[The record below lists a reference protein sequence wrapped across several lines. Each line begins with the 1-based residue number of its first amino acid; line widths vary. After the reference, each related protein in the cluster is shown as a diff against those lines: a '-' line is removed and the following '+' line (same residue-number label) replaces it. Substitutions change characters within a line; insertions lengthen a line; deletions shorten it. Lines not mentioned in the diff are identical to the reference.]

1 MEKDKLKS
9 IAIPAIGT
17 GKLQYPCSQVSK
29 IFFEDVT
36 RYLTNHPSS
45 IIDDIRFV
53 VFGGDR
59 ATVNAFLGLL
69 QLLFKLALECT
80 KYQNKPSKR
89 IYLLSNLSR
98 SVDIYCFKTCKCLVM
113 SSSHAY

>member
-17 GKLQYPCSQVSK
+17 GELHYPRAQVPK
-29 IFFEDVT
+29 IFFEEVT
-36 RYLTNHPSS
+36 RYLTSHHFSL
-45 IIDDIRFV
+45 IDDIRFV

-69 QLLFKLALECT
+69 QLLFILALECM
-80 KYQNKPSKR
+80 KQ
-89 IYLLSNLSR
+89 
-98 SVDIYCFKTCKCLVM
+98 
-113 SSSHAY
+113 